1 MQSQQ
6 ELFWRQQ
13 QQQQHWGRPEGG
25 ALAGNRHLLQAI
37 APLLPGS
44 PGAAPAQLQ
53 NETILVPPCLLSS
66 TYYKNTCKQCN
77 YSRVAVRVT
86 VWPLRRGVLNS
97 TSTTNPLGFVAPT
110 IAVVQGGSI
119 VVIAGYSG
127 PNNHPNSSAPAYPG
141 KQPLP
146 GCYHLTHDVRNGIS
160 HPDGWLVQQ
169 KCRQALLCVGF
180 GLQAVMPLQKSQLA
194 EVEVAAAQGAQQELV
209 SKIAVL
215 VSTGGCEQASL

>member
-1 MQSQQ
+1 MDQLEQQGVRMPAQQ
-6 ELFWRQQ
+6 ELSWRR
-13 QQQQHWGRPEGG
+13 QQQHWGLPEGG
-25 ALAGNRHLLQAI
+25 AVAGNRQLQQAI

-86 VWPLRRGVLNS
+86 VRPLRRGVLNY
-97 TSTTNPLGFVAPT
+97 TSSTNPLGFVAPT
-110 IAVVQGGSI
+110 IAVVPGGSV

-141 KQPLP
+141 KP
-146 GCYHLTHDVRNGIS
+146 S
-160 HPDGWLVQQ
+160 
-169 KCRQALLCVGF
+169 
-180 GLQAVMPLQKSQLA
+180 
-194 EVEVAAAQGAQQELV
+194 
-209 SKIAVL
+209 
-215 VSTGGCEQASL
+215 